1 MTTFR
6 ALDDFSKTTL
16 YELHLFQAGRWIV
29 SGQYV
34 DATDALADAHR
45 LDRRGKLVRLRAET
59 LNRSG
64 RGLSTRTI
72 FLSSAVKTIWRDERR
87 KLALPSAGVSH
98 KPATAI
104 ADHSRGL
111 NPYALL
117 AKFGVIAF
125 AGLAMLVALQSLYHV
140 H

>member
-1 MTTFR
+1 MTTPR

-16 YELHLFQAGRWIV
+16 YELQLFRGGRWIV

-34 DATDALADAHR
+34 DGGDALADARR
-45 LDRRGKLVRLRAET
+45 LDRGGKLVRLRAET

-87 KLALPSAGVSH
+87 KLAMQSAGASH
-98 KPATAI
+98 TPEAAI
-104 ADHSRGL
+104 AVASRGP
-111 NPYALL
+111 NPYVLL

-125 AGLAMLVALQSLYHV
+125 AGLAMLVALQSLYHG